1 MKILDRITGRSA
13 RAQER
18 QTARIEPQLSASA
31 NLSSGTSQPEG
42 WLREIGFG
50 GQSRVRSLPHVS
62 PDIMQRHATVFACC
76 NIIAGDM
83 SKVPVKL
90 YQRDL
95 DGKETRVRDHPA
107 AYLLNVE
114 SSPGVAA
121 ITARFALNYAF
132 CLRGRAY
139 AFAPRDGAGELMMI
153 DTIKQQRV
161 AELNYGRRW
170 FYDFEDGDGV
180 QRRAPSR
187 SMLHMRY
194 MAEDG
199 WTGRSPLEVA
209 AESMGLALAG
219 QEAAARAASGT
230 QMRAFLKME
239 DVYDDDE
246 DFRRNALR
254 VRNALNDPEA
264 NGIPIIGSGD
274 DITSLDLSAADQ
286 ELLSSRKFDREQI
299 AAIYRVP
306 PSKLQLLEH
315 GVKANGQ
322 QQAIDYKS
330 DCLLHWAGFI
340 EGQMR
345 MGLLTEAER
354 RGGMFFRHDFNALLQ
369 STTKERYDALIKAVG
384 GPFMTWKEARELD
397 GLPDLPEG
405 ELPYPPPNMTRD
417 DKPEED
423 DET

>member
-1 MKILDRITGRSA
+1 MNILDRITGRA
-13 RAQER
+13 PRAQTR
-18 QTARIEPQLSASA
+18 QAARVEPQITASA
-31 NLSSGTSQPEG
+31 NLSSGTAQPSA
-42 WLREIGFG
+42 WLQDIGFG
-50 GQSRVRSLPHVS
+50 RQSRVKSLPHVS

-161 AELNYGRRW
+161 STVNYGRKW

-187 SMLHMRY
+187 TMLHMRY

-230 QMRAFLKME
+230 QMRAVLKMQ

-246 DFRRNALR
+246 TYRRNALR
-254 VRNALNDPEA
+254 VRNSLNDPEA
-264 NGIPIIGSGD
+264 NGIPIIGHD
-274 DITSLDLSAADQ
+274 EDITSLDLSAADQ

-330 DCLLHWAGFI
+330 DCLLHWAGFV
-340 EGQMR
+340 EGQMK
-345 MGLLTEAER
+345 MGLLTESER
-354 RGGMFFRHDFNALLQ
+354 RAGLFFRHDFNVLLQ
-369 STTKERYDALIKAVG
+369 STTKERYDALKVAVG

-397 GLPDLPEG
+397 GLPELPEG
-405 ELPYPPPNMTRD
+405 DLPYPPSNMTRD
-417 DKPEED
+417 DDAQKD
-423 DET
+423 DAT